1 MMFKYTASRKLF
13 AALDKLE
20 APIKL
25 INVRSSFFQ
34 GIVNDI
40 RSGQLSPDDGAKC
53 ILNTLYRAFDRK
65 TAIN

>member
-13 AALDKLE
+13 AALEKLE
-20 APIKL
+20 APMKL

-34 GIVNDI
+34 SIVSDI
-40 RSGQLSPDDGAKC
+40 KSGRLSPDDGAKC

-65 TAIN
+65 ASIN